1 MNILNKMLICRVWKA
16 LNHFNCCTL
25 SILSILYF
33 RFSFTIFVFLC
44 FIFGLNLFNAKSE
57 ILIYPCLSNSLQPSQ
72 RNSFLH
78 SRVSEWVSEWSST
91 DLRIGNWMSSDCEV
105 VSTHH
110 KQDVLEI
117 IIIISWKV
125 RQLLITAVW
134 VFTHWEKWR
143 ERVIAR
149 NWNVCEMQIKWLVT
163 ITQCMSLLRLNS
175 TSNWWWRARPL
186 NMGNDRAATMLRHSV

>member
-16 LNHFNCCTL
+16 LNHFNCCAL

-33 RFSFTIFVFLC
+33 RFSSTICVFLC
-44 FIFGLNLFNAKSE
+44 FLFALNMFNAKSRL
-57 ILIYPCLSNSLQPSQ
+57 LIYPCLSNSLQPSQ

-78 SRVSEWVSEWSST
+78 SRVCEWSST
-91 DLRIGNWMSSDCEV
+91 DLRIGNWTSSDCEV

-117 IIIISWKV
+117 IIIIIISWKV
-125 RQLLITAVW
+125 RQLLIIGAY
-134 VFTHWEKWR
+134 WEKWR

-175 TSNWWWRARPL
+175 TWNWWWRARPL
-186 NMGNDRAATMLRHSV
+186 NMGNDLAT